1 MGVRDDGD
9 GRGRV
14 CECLSDTRWIEW
26 VESPNRKNGRLV
38 VREVGCEN
46 CK

>member
-14 CECLSDTRWIEW
+14 CECLAGSRFVDLPCLYEGVGVSKVVFR
-26 VESPNRKNGRLV
+26 GRTIY
-38 VREVGCEN
+38 
-46 CK
+46 